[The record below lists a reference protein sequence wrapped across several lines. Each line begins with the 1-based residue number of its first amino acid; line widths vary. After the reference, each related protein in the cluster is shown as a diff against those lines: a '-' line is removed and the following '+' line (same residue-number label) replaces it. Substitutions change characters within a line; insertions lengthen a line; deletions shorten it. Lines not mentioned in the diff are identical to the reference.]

1 MLRAYRAIFMGE
13 PTRETAAWPDP
24 FKALRWPVVLLLAA
38 LLIAG
43 FAPGKFLSLVQPGF
57 EAILPK

>member
-13 PTRETAAWPDP
+13 PGKEAAVWADP
-24 FKALRWPVVLLLAA
+24 FKALRWPVVILLAA

-43 FAPGKFLSLVQPGF
+43 FAPGKFLSFVQPGF
-57 EAILPK
+57 EAVLPK